1 MDFPHFTRIERETA
15 DGGSRHVVVHSQD
28 PQLAIEMVPDTTAP
42 DQVGQGVIRRVSVP
56 NSWAGQYSQYSKLIA
71 QAQAFFRASFAE
83 PMPKIPGRLG
93 R

>member
-1 MDFPHFTRIERETA
+1 MDFTHFTRIERETA
-15 DGGSRHVVVHSQD
+15 GGASRHIVIHTRD
-28 PQLAIEMVPDTTAP
+28 PKFAIEIAPDPASP

-56 NSWAGQYSQYSKLIA
+56 NSWAGQYSQYSNLIA

-83 PMPKIPGRLG
+83 PTTKEAGRFS

>member
-1 MDFPHFTRIERETA
+1 MDFTHFTRIEREIA
-15 DGGSRHVVVHSQD
+15 GGGSRHVVIHTGD
-28 PQLAIEMVPDTTAP
+28 PRLAIEIVPDAGAP
-42 DQVGQGVIRRVSVP
+42 DQVGHGIIRRISVP

-83 PMPKIPGRLG
+83 PAEKARGRVT